1 MTRRSFETGQRSGVI
16 VASTIDDTASTDNA
30 DAGHEVARGPM
41 RQRGE
46 WRWRTQPSSVTLK
59 LTMVVTGVVFALFV
73 LVHMIG
79 NLKVYTGAAH
89 FDAYAHWLRTLG
101 EPLLPYE
108 GALWIF
114 RVVLVA
120 CLVAHV
126 GAATMLT
133 VRGHRA
139 RGRFRRAGMRSLRT
153 FTARTMLTGGIV
165 LLLFI
170 VFHILDLTTGTR
182 PAASDAYRPG
192 HAYDNLIASFER
204 PAVALFYFLV
214 MAVLGA
220 HLVHGLWTVVN
231 DLGVTGHRARQVLVA
246 LGALLA
252 LSVAVG
258 NMSIP
263 VAVQLGLL

>member
-1 MTRRSFETGQRSGVI
+1 MLGVI
-16 VASTIDDTASTDNA
+16 VASTVDDAAPTDNA
-30 DAGHEVARGPM
+30 DAGHEVARGPV

-59 LTMVVTGVVFALFV
+59 LIMAFTGVVFALYV

-89 FDAYAHWLRTLG
+89 FDDYAHWLRTLG

-114 RVVLVA
+114 RAVLVA
-120 CLVAHV
+120 CLVGHV
-126 GAATMLT
+126 GAAVMLA
-133 VRGHRA
+133 VRGYRA

-153 FTARTMLTGGIV
+153 FTARTMLVGGVV

-170 VFHILDLTTGTR
+170 IFHILDLTTGTR
-182 PAASDAYRPG
+182 PAASEAFRPG
-192 HAYDNLIASFER
+192 QAYDNLIASFER
-204 PAVALFYFLV
+204 PAVALFYFLT
-214 MAVLGA
+214 MAVLSS

-246 LGALLA
+246 LGGLLA
-252 LSVAVG
+252 LSVTVG

-263 VAVQLGLL
+263 VAVQLGVL